1 MYSILNIYQKQK
13 AILNK
18 SREVKSKASARCF
31 DSFGLVRSEKI
42 DEEDYFEWHQIT
54 VPSINENEGV
64 RVRFY
69 KGPISLDELG
79 GFDNTGNVCE

>member
-1 MYSILNIYQKQK
+1 M
-13 AILNK
+13 
-18 SREVKSKASARCF
+18 KSKVSTRRF
-31 DSFGLVRSEKI
+31 DSFGLVQSEKI
-42 DEEDYFEWHQIT
+42 EDEDYFEWHQIT

-79 GFDNTGNVCE
+79 GFDNTGNVCKCKLVV